1 MTETNFIIQA
11 LIIAIVIGVYYSL
24 YTSTKMYGGL
34 IGTAVRYL
42 GIGMLFITVVV
53 LERIFINFGVI
64 DSSVDI
70 ALVQDILS
78 LIGLTFLALGFSKL
92 AAVNKS

>member
-70 ALVQDILS
+70 ALIQDILS
-78 LIGLTFLALGFSKL
+78 LVGLTFLALGFSKL